1 MITDLPNEEWRAI
14 RGYNGKYFISNKG
27 RVKSLKRGAPRI
39 LAQQINNSGYLRV
52 SLSQDGEAKYFSV
65 HRLVAIYF
73 VFNDDP
79 LEKNTVDHIDG
90 NKQNNNAENLRW
102 LSLSDNVKAYYNK
115 MKEGKEHDDV

>member
-1 MITDLPNEEWRAI
+1 MITDLPNEEWIAI
-14 RGYNGKYFISNKG
+14 KGYNGKYFISNKG
-27 RVKSLKRGAPRI
+27 RVKSLKRGAPHI

-90 NKQNNNAENLRW
+90 NKRNNNAENLRW

-115 MKEGKEHDDV
+115 MKEGTQYDNI

>member
-1 MITDLPNEEWRAI
+1 MIADLPNEEWRAI
-14 RGYNGKYFISNKG
+14 KGYNGKYFISNKG
-27 RVKSLKRGAPRI
+27 RVKSLKRGAPHI

-52 SLSQDGEAKYFSV
+52 SLSQDGEAQYFSV

-73 VFNDDP
+73 VSNDDP

-115 MKEGKEHDDV
+115 IKGEIEHDDV

>member
-1 MITDLPNEEWRAI
+1 ML
-14 RGYNGKYFISNKG
+14 
-27 RVKSLKRGAPRI
+27 
-39 LAQQINNSGYLRV
+39 
-52 SLSQDGEAKYFSV
+52 SV

-115 MKEGKEHDDV
+115 MKEGTEYDNV

>member
-1 MITDLPNEEWRAI
+1 ME
-14 RGYNGKYFISNKG
+14 SNKG
-27 RVKSLKRGAPRI
+27 LQWEILYKQQRQSKKPEKRRTAHFSIADKQFRLFKSFTITGWRSK
-39 LAQQINNSGYLRV
+39 V
-52 SLSQDGEAKYFSV
+52 FSV

-73 VFNDDP
+73 VSNDDP

-115 MKEGKEHDDV
+115 MKEGTEYDNV

>member
-1 MITDLPNEEWRAI
+1 MIADLPNEDWRAI
-14 RGYNGKYFISNKG
+14 KGYNGKYFISNKG
-27 RVKSLKRGAPRI
+27 RVKSLKRGAPHI

-52 SLSQDGEAKYFSV
+52 SLSQVGEAKYFSV

-73 VFNDDP
+73 VPNDDP

-115 MKEGKEHDDV
+115 MKEGTQYDIV